1 MEKLKVMLQSKKI
14 LLLAI
19 CVVFLGLVLA
29 FQHLKGSNVDSAN
42 ILTKYQAAKIIFPNA
57 SKAQEDVVEN
67 LLRQQVRLI
76 VSKPNFDQSLSVTKK
91 YQSEI
96 RKQAGQK
103 KFPESLALGVAL
115 LENGGA
121 ESAVSSAG
129 AAGIF
134 QITAPTAKTLGL
146 KVEEGEDERLEP
158 EKNIAAG
165 VSYLDQNL
173 ELFSDPGL
181 AVWAH
186 HAGTQNV
193 AKALKIYLQSLG
205 EADAYDFVEAIN
217 LGKLDRA
224 KYVWRSYVTKENLN
238 IHKLLSSPALGP
250 FLAGL
255 SDETELYPY
264 KVTAASIIF
273 ETSENLGEA
282 EFLEKVKLFNQGR
295 ILLSELLNPS
305 FDSD

>member
-1 MEKLKVMLQSKKI
+1 MEKLKVILQSKKI
-14 LLLAI
+14 F
-19 CVVFLGLVLA
+19 VFVLA
-29 FQHLKGSNVDSAN
+29 VVGIGLILIFQQFRKDNIDTAN
-42 ILTKYQAAKIIFPNA
+42 ILTKYQVAKVMFPSLSAAE
-57 SKAQEDVVEN
+57 QDQVEN

-91 YQSEI
+91 YKNAI

-103 KFPESLALGVAL
+103 KFPQDLALGVAL

-121 ESAVSSAG
+121 EDAVSSAG

-134 QITAPTAKTLGL
+134 QLIEGTAKTLGL
-146 KVEEGEDERLEP
+146 KIDDTTDERLDP

-165 VSYLDQNL
+165 VSYLDKNL
-173 ELFSDPGL
+173 QTFSDPGL
-181 AVWAH
+181 AVWGH

-205 EADAYDFVEAIN
+205 ETDAYDFVEAVN

-224 KYVWRSYVTKENLN
+224 KYVWRAYVTKDGLN

-250 FLAGL
+250 FLEGL

-264 KVTAASIIF
+264 KVAAASILF
-273 ETSENLGEA
+273 EAAGNTEENK
-282 EFLEKVKLFNQGR
+282 FLEKIKLFNQGR
-295 ILLSELLNPS
+295 ILLSELLNP
-305 FDSD
+305 